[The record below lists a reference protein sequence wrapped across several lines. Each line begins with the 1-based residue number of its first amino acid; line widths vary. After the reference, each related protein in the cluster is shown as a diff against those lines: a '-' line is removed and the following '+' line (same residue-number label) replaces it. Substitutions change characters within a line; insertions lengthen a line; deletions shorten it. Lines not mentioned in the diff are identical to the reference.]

1 MRVIALITCSCV
13 THAAGL
19 TYLDENLS
27 AQMSSV
33 YMGIFYAVAVIGPA
47 VGFILGGYFISLFTD
62 FDRVS
67 DNESVCFS
75 VRKYCTV
82 QFLSVSTQYHVL
94 VDVISQYYVVLFS
107 LFAVSVMNCIR
118 LSLHQ

>member
-1 MRVIALITCSCV
+1 MPD
-13 THAAGL
+13 AAGL

-62 FDRVS
+62 FDRVN

-75 VRKYCTV
+75 VRK
-82 QFLSVSTQYHVL
+82 LYH
-94 VDVISQYYVVLFS
+94 
-107 LFAVSVMNCIR
+107 AVSI
-118 LSLHQ
+118 S